1 MRIGVL
7 GGAFNPPHVG
17 HLVLAQE
24 ALVQLALDTV
34 IFMPMGQAPHR
45 EIADDPGPEVRFE
58 LAEAAVAADE
68 RFSPSRLE
76 VDRDGPS
83 YTVDTLEQLE
93 KEHADDELVWIVGGD
108 QAAKLKGWREPE
120 RVLEL
125 AMIAVAER
133 GTWRRAGILLEA
145 PLLRNNERLKFF
157 EMPPIG
163 LSSTLIR
170 GRVARG
176 QPVRY
181 LVPDGVRELME
192 SRGLYREAA
201 PVAAS

>member
-1 MRIGVL
+1 LRIGVL

-68 RFSPSRLE
+68 RFSASRLE

-83 YTVDTLEQLE
+83 YTVDTLEQLA
-93 KEHADDELVWIVGGD
+93 KEHADDELVWILGGD

-120 RVLEL
+120 RVLEV

-181 LVPDGVRELME
+181 LVPDGVRELIE

>member
-68 RFSPSRLE
+68 RFSASRLE

-83 YTVDTLEQLE
+83 YTVDTLEQLA
-93 KEHADDELVWIVGGD
+93 KEHADDELVWILGGD